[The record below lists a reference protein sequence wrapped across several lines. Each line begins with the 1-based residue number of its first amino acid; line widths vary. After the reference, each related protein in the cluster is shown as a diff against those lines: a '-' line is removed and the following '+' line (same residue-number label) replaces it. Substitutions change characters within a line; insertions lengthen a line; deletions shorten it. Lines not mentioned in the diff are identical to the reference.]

1 MLQRSERTLIL
12 LRHAKSDWSG
22 DDADIDRPLATRGLR
37 QAPDAGRWLADQINS
52 IDLAVVSPA
61 NRARTTWALVAAELK
76 SAPPVRIDERAYAAS
91 ADELLDIAS
100 ELPDDVHT
108 VVLVGH
114 NPGIEVLAS
123 LLTGEPVSMRASSLA
138 VIATD
143 GPWSSLGHGTAVLEA
158 SGRPKGSALE

>member
-1 MLQRSERTLIL
+1 
-12 LRHAKSDWSG
+12 
-22 DDADIDRPLATRGLR
+22 
-37 QAPDAGRWLADQINS
+37 LADQIDS

-61 NRARTTWALVAAELK
+61 NRARTTWALVTAELN
-76 SAPPVRIDERAYAAS
+76 SEPPVRTDDRAYAAS
-91 ADELLDIAS
+91 ADQLLDIAR

-138 VIATD
+138 VIGMD
-143 GPWSSLGHGTAVLEA
+143 GPWSTLDHGTAVLQA
-158 SGRPKGSALE
+158 SGRANGSTLG